1 MIVVKKDL
9 YPCNDHDCPYFG
21 LHTHHLIKDEAYVGC
36 TYWQDV
42 ADALAGLLNDNEVV
56 LPFKLKFKKE
66 DMGGK
71 VCTYVSDAGQSKI
84 IAVLSEESV
93 ADDLVS
99 NYNRQNEPRTE
110 Q

>member
-1 MIVVKKDL
+1 MITVKKDL
-9 YPCNDHDCPYFG
+9 YPCNDHECAYFG
-21 LHTHHLIKDEAYVGC
+21 LYTHHLINGEVYVGC

-42 ADALAGLLNDNEVV
+42 AEALTGLLNGNEVI

-71 VCTYVSDAGQSKI
+71 VCTYVSDEGQSKI

-93 ADDLVS
+93 ADDLIL
-99 NYNRQNEPRTE
+99 NYNKQNEPRTE
-110 Q
+110 K